1 MYRKIIATFLLI
13 MFFCV
18 GCGKQDEESVETTLS
33 QIMKRGQVVIGV
45 KTDAYPFGYLDK
57 NGNYAG
63 YDVELGKLI
72 GKKLFGAGGR
82 VKFVPVTSSNRI
94 MKLYSE
100 DIDMVIATMSITKN
114 RAQILDFS
122 NPYYVAGQSLL
133 VRANSPIKSLRDL
146 KGRKAIIVFGSTSE
160 QSLRGAVQNLGIIGY
175 RTYGEAYRALK
186 QGKADAVVSD
196 DTILVGYALKD
207 RSVKL
212 LPKRFSKEPYAVA
225 FRKGPES
232 EGLIHAVNTVI
243 SEETRN
249 GNLRKI
255 LKSYGIK

>member
-1 MYRKIIATFLLI
+1 MYKRIIATLLLI

-18 GCGKQDEESVETTLS
+18 GCGKKEEAVESSLNE
-33 QIMKRGQVVIGV
+33 IMKRGQVVIGV

-72 GKKLFGAGGR
+72 GRKLFGSGGR

-100 DIDMVIATMSITKN
+100 DIDMIIATMSITKN

-122 NPYYVAGQSLL
+122 NPYYVAGQSML
-133 VRANSPIKSLRDL
+133 VRANSSIESLRDL
-146 KGRKAIIVFGSTSE
+146 KGKKAIIVFGSTSE
-160 QSLRGAVQNLGIIGY
+160 KSLRGAVQNLGIIGY
-175 RTYGEAYRALK
+175 KTYGEAYRALK

-207 RSVKL
+207 HSVKL

-232 EGLIHAVNTVI
+232 EGLIHAVNVVI

-249 GNLRKI
+249 GNLKKA

>member
-1 MYRKIIATFLLI
+1 MYKKIIATILLI

-18 GCGKQDEESVETTLS
+18 GCGKQNDETVESSLGE
-33 QIMKRGQVVIGV
+33 IMKRGQVVIGV
-45 KTDAYPFGYLDK
+45 KTDAYPFGFLDK
-57 NGNYAG
+57 NGEYAG

-72 GKKLFGAGGR
+72 GKKLFGSDGK

-100 DIDMVIATMSITKN
+100 DIDMIIATMSITKN

-122 NPYYVAGQSLL
+122 NPYYVAGQSML
-133 VRANSPIKSLRDL
+133 VRSNSKISSLRDL

-160 QSLRGAVQNLGIIGY
+160 KSLRGAVQNLGIIGY
-175 RTYGEAYRALK
+175 KTYGEAYRALK
-186 QGKADAVVSD
+186 QGKADAIVSD

-207 RSVKL
+207 SSVKL

-249 GNLRKI
+249 GNLKKI
-255 LKSYGIK
+255 LKTYNIK